1 MSDFKIPSA
10 EARPVSPETWPW
22 VSGAE
27 RNLISEC
34 FRGVLYDLLR
44 IHAHP
49 WPHSAAPRSPDRTR
63 SPSRGLAHPHPR
75 PKSPVSGPHPT
86 LCFARHRRASGVLAS
101 RASSAAL
108 LSLSHADFVLSLAP
122 DVSTKATRQVVP
134 MNPVMPAHGTSM
146 PRTGP
151 SIIGSTGHTSAR
163 AEKTP
168 LVLP

>member
-1 MSDFKIPSA
+1 MPPSTRRGGSARGATTDADKHTNAKFVFAELSMIFYVSMPMTGHSDTRVMATGLAS
-10 EARPVSPETWPW
+10 
-22 VSGAE
+22 
-27 RNLISEC
+27 
-34 FRGVLYDLLR
+34 
-44 IHAHP
+44 
-49 WPHSAAPRSPDRTR
+49 R
-63 SPSRGLAHPHPR
+63 SPSRGLTHPHPR
-75 PKSPVSGPHPT
+75 PKSPVSAPHPT
-86 LCFARHRRASGVLAS
+86 LCLARYRRASRVLAS

-108 LSLSHADFVLSLAP
+108 LSLSHSDFVLSLAP

-151 SIIGSTGHTSAR
+151 SMIGSTGHTSAR